1 MKKKLLRLD
10 VDHWLSDRRLRLCTP
25 TARAFLIDIK
35 ALSVPSGKLM
45 MDGQPLSDAEIALL
59 CGYSVEQVIEL
70 FKELAAAK
78 MFAVDDDGLFFQDM
92 VKDADFKAQAKDAG
106 ARGAAKKKAK
116 PASTPVE
123 KQEVAA
129 AVAKGLVVLNNKV
142 RKQDEPQP
150 LAKAAIPLKKPAA
163 WWRTPNGWGR
173 KGLEQAISMSP
184 DEAFLDFQIRIAK
197 RLPDGPHLDELPK
210 HVAKMIR
217 ADIADHA
224 KKSEE

>member
-1 MKKKLLRLD
+1 MKKKILKLD
-10 VDHWLSDRRLRLCTP
+10 VDNWLTDRRLRLCSP
-25 TARAFLIDIK
+25 VARAFLIDIK
-35 ALSVPSGKLM
+35 CLCVPSGKLV

-59 CGYSVEQVIEL
+59 CGYSVEQVMEL

-78 MFAVDDDGLFFQDM
+78 MFAVDDDGLFFPDM
-92 VKDADFKAQAKDAG
+92 VKDYAFKAQAKDAG
-106 ARGAAKKKAK
+106 ARGAAQKKAK

-129 AVAKGLVVLNNKV
+129 TPANTKPAPKI
-142 RKQDEPQP
+142 PPPP
-150 LAKAAIPLKKPAA
+150 LAKSVIAPKKPAA
-163 WWRTPNGWGR
+163 WWLTPSGWGR

-197 RLPDGPHLDELPK
+197 RLPNGPHLDELPK

-217 ADIADHA
+217 ADIAEHA